1 MNLLLTAAT
10 PAGVTSRGHLLQRG
24 AEKVTVEE
32 RSVPRIA
39 TEENQ
44 VAEIVV
50 TAERTLDLPSS
61 ETYGYIIDYTTHHGA
76 WLPPAYSEYRV
87 TAGGVGAGTAF
98 SYHLNTGRRERDYH
112 MQVTEPVPGRTI
124 QEADNGSSLTN
135 TWTVEP
141 RGEGSVVRIETRW
154 QGAGGVGGFFE
165 RTFAPRAVQ
174 ALHTDTLARLA
185 AYARDQ
191 HGAE

>member
-1 MNLLLTAAT
+1 
-10 PAGVTSRGHLLQRG
+10 
-24 AEKVTVEE
+24 
-32 RSVPRIA
+32 
-39 TEENQ
+39 

-50 TAERTLDLPSS
+50 TAERKLNIPASQAYS
-61 ETYGYIIDYTTHHGA
+61 YIVDYEKHHGA

-87 TAGGVGAGTAF
+87 TGGGVGSGTLF

-112 MQVTEPVPGRTI
+112 MQVTEPDPGRAV
-124 QEADNGSSLTN
+124 QEADTGSSLTN

-141 RGEGSVVRIETRW
+141 RGDDSIVRIETRW

-174 ALHTDTLARLA
+174 ALHTDTLARLV
-185 AYARDQ
+185 AYAESQRE
-191 HGAE
+191 AE